1 MRRLIMGNT
10 TDKIAGAANQATGKV
25 KEGVG
30 KATGST
36 ELEAEGVAQEAKGK
50 AERLS
55 GNVTPMAERTV
66 NDYTISIVAAI
77 LILTVVVQVILVKSW
92 T

>member
-1 MRRLIMGNT
+1 MGNI
-10 TDKIAGAANQATGKV
+10 TDKIAGAANQAAGKA

-30 KATGST
+30 KVTGSK
-36 ELEAEGVAQEAKGK
+36 ELEAEGLAQEAKGK

-66 NDYTISIVAAI
+66 NDHTISIVAAI
-77 LILTVVVQVILVKSW
+77 LILTVIVQVILVKSW

>member
-1 MRRLIMGNT
+1 MGNT
-10 TDKIAGAANQATGKV
+10 TDKIAGAANQAAGKV

-30 KATGST
+30 KATGSK

-66 NDYTISIVAAI
+66 NDYTISIVAV
-77 LILTVVVQVILVKSW
+77 ILTVVVQVILVKSW

>member
-1 MRRLIMGNT
+1 
-10 TDKIAGAANQATGKV
+10 
-25 KEGVG
+25 VG
-30 KATGST
+30 KATGSK

-55 GNVTPMAERTV
+55 GNVTPMDERTV